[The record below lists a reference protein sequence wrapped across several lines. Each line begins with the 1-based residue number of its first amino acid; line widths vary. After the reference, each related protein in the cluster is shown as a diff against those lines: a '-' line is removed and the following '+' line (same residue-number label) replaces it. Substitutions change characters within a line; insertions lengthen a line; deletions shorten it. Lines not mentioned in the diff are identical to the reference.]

1 METYRINPNVTA
13 FYFGGDID
21 PGNAARSEEARARWD
36 TKTWLDLG
44 MVVYAVHSGES
55 ALVYDTLCSPA
66 QAAEVKNYLEG
77 ELGINK
83 FTVVLSH
90 WHLGHV
96 GGNELYRGFNIVAC
110 RKTREELLSRR
121 EAIELGSWLG
131 KPGIN
136 PLRLP
141 DVIFESRLSIYL
153 DDDLEVALYN
163 FNVHSE
169 DSVCAY
175 IPKYK
180 ILLPGDMLED
190 SAPFISNPEG
200 IPAHLENFASLR
212 ALDIERILPNHG
224 RSRIIKSGGYSKA
237 FIESVAGY
245 LEKMYGLLSADA
257 EAAVPDLR
265 TFASEYLDKGIIEYW
280 PPYEGTHQD
289 NIVKMRAFVK
299 TR

>member
-1 METYRINPNVTA
+1 MKTYRINPNLTA

-21 PGNAARSEEARARWD
+21 PGNAARSEEARASWD

-44 MVVYAVHSGES
+44 MVVYAAHSGQT
-55 ALVYDTLCSPA
+55 AIVYDTLCSPE
-66 QAAEVKNYLEG
+66 QAAMVKKYLEAA
-77 ELGINK
+77 LGINK

-96 GGNELYRGFNIVAC
+96 GGNELYRDFNIVAC
-110 RKTREELLSRR
+110 RKTREELLSRK
-121 EAIELGSWLG
+121 EAIESGAWQG
-131 KPGIN
+131 APGIS

-141 DVIFESRLSIYL
+141 DIVFEKRLSIYL
-153 DDDLEVALYN
+153 DDGLEVALYN
-163 FNVHSE
+163 FNIHSE

-180 ILLPGDMLED
+180 LLLPGDMLED

-200 IPAHLENFASLR
+200 IPAHLENFACLR

-224 RSRIIKSGGYSKA
+224 RSRIIESGGYSKA

-245 LEKMYGLLSADA
+245 LKKLHDLLRADV
-257 EAAVPDLR
+257 EAKVPDLQ
-265 TFASEYLDKGIIEYW
+265 TFTAEYLDRGVIEYW
-280 PPYEGTHQD
+280 PPYEDTHQD
-289 NIVKMRAFVK
+289 NIAKLRAFFK
-299 TR
+299 SR